1 MAVLEPASLIPFF
14 QQHQISHCLVAYSG
28 GLDSHVLLHICQQLK
43 ADLPKLSVRA
53 IHINHGLQSVAQD
66 WVQHCQKQCEQLD
79 IPYQSVELQLK
90 LQTGD
95 SLEAEARKARY
106 QVFEQ
111 YLKQGE
117 YLLTAHHA
125 NDQTE
130 TFLLNLMRGSGVDGL
145 AAMPS
150 IRSFASGF
158 LARPLLPFT
167 RQALEEYAAKY
178 QLQYIHDPS
187 NDNTDD
193 FSRNYIRHEIIPK
206 LEQRWSSAVATIN
219 RSVQLQAEHRDLVNE
234 LLVDKLQQ
242 ATGSQVNTLSIHY
255 LLTQSYVAQK
265 ALIRHWLQSQQFLMP
280 SAKKLEHILSDV
292 LQAKQD
298 AQPCVHWQGCEV
310 RRFRDNLY
318 AMQPLNTF
326 NKNHQVIWNVE
337 QPLQW
342 ESHLLKPEQ
351 FQAYQAKCLRVA
363 YRQGGEIVQN
373 KGRNLSLK
381 KLLNQSDIAPWER
394 ERLPLVY
401 CEDELIY
408 IPNVFKQ

>member
-1 MAVLEPASLIPFF
+1 MAALEPASLIPFF
-14 QQHQISHCLVAYSG
+14 QKHQISHCLVAYSG
-28 GLDSHVLLHICQQLK
+28 GLDSHVLLHICKQLQTF
-43 ADLPKLSVRA
+43 LPKLSVRA
-53 IHINHGLQSVAQD
+53 IHINHGLQSIAQN

-106 QVFEQ
+106 QICEQ
-111 YLKQGE
+111 HLKQGE
-117 YLLTAHHA
+117 YLLTAHHG
-125 NDQTE
+125 NDQAE
-130 TFLLNLMRGSGVDGL
+130 TFLLNLIRGSGVDGL
-145 AAMPS
+145 TAMPS
-150 IRSFASGF
+150 IRPFASGF
-158 LARPLLPFT
+158 LARPLLSFT
-167 RQALEEYAAKY
+167 RQVLEEYAAKH

-193 FSRNYIRHEIIPK
+193 FSRNYMRHEIIPK

-242 ATGSQVNTLSIHY
+242 AVGTQVNTLSICY
-255 LLTQSYVAQK
+255 LLTQSYVVQK

-318 AMQPLNTF
+318 AMQPLDTF

-342 ESHLLKPEQ
+342 GSYLLKPEQ
-351 FQAYQAKCLRVA
+351 FQAYQGKCLRVA
-363 YRQGGEIVQN
+363 YRQGGEIVQKN
-373 KGRNLSLK
+373 GRNISLK

-401 CEDELIY
+401 CQDELIY